1 MSSPRLMTAQETA
14 KLLGVS
20 RHRLYQMAKNGLIP
34 SCRLG
39 RQVKFDRTQIE
50 EWLAKGGTALPGGW
64 RWQNASPKG
73 GATHDGTT
81 NSSK

>member
-14 KLLGVS
+14 KILGVS
-20 RHRLYQMAKNGLIP
+20 KNRLYELAKNGLIP

-50 EWLAKGGTALPGGW
+50 EWLAK
-64 RWQNASPKG
+64 
-73 GATHDGTT
+73 
-81 NSSK
+81 

>member
-50 EWLAKGGTALPGGW
+50 EWLAKGGTALPGRW